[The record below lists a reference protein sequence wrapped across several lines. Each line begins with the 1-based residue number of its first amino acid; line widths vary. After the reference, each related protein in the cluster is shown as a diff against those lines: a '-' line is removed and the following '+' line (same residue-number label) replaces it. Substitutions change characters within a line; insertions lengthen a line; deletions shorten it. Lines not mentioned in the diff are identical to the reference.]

1 MKKNMN
7 MAQDIE
13 VTRKT
18 KSAIERIQILK
29 DDAKELDREYRKM
42 QLELSQL
49 EPKMEVQKQIVKR
62 ARKKEAKKMSKE
74 KQKALNMVKESVRIY
89 GAKNLN
95 KILKGE
101 LSK

>member
-42 QLELSQL
+42 
-49 EPKMEVQKQIVKR
+49 
-62 ARKKEAKKMSKE
+62 
-74 KQKALNMVKESVRIY
+74 
-89 GAKNLN
+89 
-95 KILKGE
+95 
-101 LSK
+101 

>member
-7 MAQDIE
+7 LAQDIE

-29 DDAKELDREYRKM
+29 EDSKQLDKEYRQM
-42 QLELSQL
+42 QLEMQEL
-49 EPKMEVQKQIVKR
+49 EPKMEIQKQMVKIAR
-62 ARKKEAKKMSKE
+62 RKKKVLKTKE